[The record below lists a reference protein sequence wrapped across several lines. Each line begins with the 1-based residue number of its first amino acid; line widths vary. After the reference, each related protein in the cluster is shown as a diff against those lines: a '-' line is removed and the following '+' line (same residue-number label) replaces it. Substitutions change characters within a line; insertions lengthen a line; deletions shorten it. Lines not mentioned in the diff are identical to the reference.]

1 MCLFSYGQTG
11 AGKTYTMEG
20 GRAPEQRGIIPRTI
34 AKVSFGPLN
43 VTHACLVGVLAN
55 GMGVSSRP

>member
-1 MCLFSYGQTG
+1 MAGCSPADWVSWRQVCLFSYGQTG

-34 AKVSFGPLN
+34 AKVSFR
-43 VTHACLVGVLAN
+43 V
-55 GMGVSSRP
+55 